1 MRFPRHSDSNN
12 RTFTCIATIPE
23 SHSLIR
29 FHTSKAYC
37 NRNETY
43 LTRNH
48 HTYFVPLRS
57 ENQEQQTNKMKKSL
71 LLLLMGLLATTI
83 QAQNPRTNE
92 DGKQID
98 KEKLEKKDYTIDVTY
113 MNPRRGPGRALT
125 DSYTLTVRH
134 DSLLSYLPYVGEA
147 YTVPY
152 GGGKALNFSAPIS
165 EYTAEPGKKERTTV
179 RIKVENEEDNY
190 TYTLTIFPDGGT
202 TINVQPTQR
211 QSISFNGEM
220 RTNE

>member
-1 MRFPRHSDSNN
+1 MK
-12 RTFTCIATIPE
+12 TYY
-23 SHSLIR
+23 SLILVSL
-29 FHTSKAYC
+29 FCLCGILSLSAQS
-37 NRNETY
+37 
-43 LTRNH
+43 
-48 HTYFVPLRS
+48 RS
-57 ENQEQQTNKMKKSL
+57 EKKARTEQ
-71 LLLLMGLLATTI
+71 AVR
-83 QAQNPRTNE
+83 QA
-92 DGKQID
+92 
-98 KEKLEKKDYTIDVTY
+98 LEKKDYTIDVTY